1 MPPVDQCE
9 AVPLQPLEESV
20 KTQPTALQFG
30 KDTSLLESR
39 SAILET
45 TGLAVINAY
54 SVRQCVSEILGGN
67 FDLIILCHTVSPE
80 ERDEVASLVHKLHPA
95 TPVLLISTFFEK
107 NREID
112 VIVDC
117 EPEHLVK
124 NVKEILSHQPHKTN
138 IRSISVHKR
147 GA

>member
-1 MPPVDQCE
+1 MDKCQ

-45 TGLAVINAY
+45 TGLAVINVY
-54 SVRQCVSEILGGN
+54 SVRQCISEILARN
-67 FDLIILCHTVSPE
+67 FDLIVLCHSVSQE
-80 ERDEVASLVHKLHPA
+80 EREQVASFVHTRNPA
-95 TPVLLISTFFEK
+95 TPVLLISTFYEK
-107 NREID
+107 DREID

-124 NVKEILSHQPHKTN
+124 NVKEILSHQPHKAN